1 MQGSELPDEVLKRV
15 LKWVFYNG
23 WKWKMADYYN
33 GVEAKSLDEGAKH
46 FLMLREAS
54 LRFRMLITECYF
66 RLWHWQVDNTQRWYE
81 WTRMTQGHL
90 ELKDH
95 YTPGE
100 MRLFFKSRLW
110 SVSSVRTHDDKSEG
124 LLLED
129 VERKPSEILAHPMLL
144 RQEMPDLNVPD
155 DELTVQF
162 WLDRQDAK
170 EAQNEHHMKMRA
182 AEGREWNTQ
191 LPVLHSMDP
200 AHNDPETGKLLFQEP
215 FEYYEMFYKFCT
227 HGVHCDVIPNW
238 LPDDLVERP
247 YPPRWTKT
255 AAASRAALE
264 DYEAIDRCSGCST
277 EVQTLDA
284 KFCTSCGAEHTRT
297 TKGFEVGSD
306 APNSPSPCHL
316 HCRQHLLTLPMIGH
330 DKARGSNGA
339 SDIWQIERRHSGSA
353 RSGIRVGYFSYGKCK
368 RSTLIAHSFASGEML
383 DTKLIQTYL

>member
-1 MQGSELPDEVLKRV
+1 MMQGSELPDEVLKRV

-33 GVEAKSLDEGAKH
+33 GVWAKSLDEGAKH

-129 VERKPSEILAHPMLL
+129 VERTPSEILAHPMLL

-155 DELTVQF
+155 DELTMQF

-170 EAQNEHHMKMRA
+170 EAQHEHHKKMRA
-182 AEGREWNTQ
+182 AESEQWHAQLSRTCALSKEW
-191 LPVLHSMDP
+191 
-200 AHNDPETGKLLFQEP
+200 ETRKLCFQQP
-215 FEYYEMFYKFCT
+215 FEYYQMFYHVMWQLTSDVSCS
-227 HGVHCDVIPNW
+227 VIPNW

-247 YPPRWTKT
+247 FPPRWTKT

-264 DYEAIDRCSGCST
+264 EYERAALKEHEAIDRCSGCST
-277 EVQTLDA
+277 EVVTLGA
-284 KFCTSCGAEHTRT
+284 KFCWHCKAKLRRR
-297 TKGFEVGSD
+297 TKGFKVGSD
-306 APNSPSPCHL
+306 APNSPPH
-316 HCRQHLLTLPMIGH
+316 PVI
-330 DKARGSNGA
+330 
-339 SDIWQIERRHSGSA
+339 
-353 RSGIRVGYFSYGKCK
+353 
-368 RSTLIAHSFASGEML
+368 
-383 DTKLIQTYL
+383 